1 MKKFTYIITMAFM
14 AATVSASAQVGVM
27 LPKAPLL
34 AGTPNNATPV
44 ASFNP
49 IPVALQQGMT
59 NILFYED
66 FANGFAG
73 NNGVGSWTAEDTG
86 GGLIW
91 QAVNEA
97 GDGYFADGTASGVH
111 PPAGEFSTNIGTL
124 NSTTAANGWMVFD
137 CDYYNTPISDGY
149 ENTEG
154 WITSPSLDFGNVG
167 SVSIAWD
174 QYFRYCC
181 YPYAPIYLQV
191 SSDGGASWT
200 TFDAHGIFI
209 ESANTA
215 SANPLPTVVDISCAA
230 AYQSNVL
237 IRFSYLQPPETGDAY
252 SHYYWGIDDVT
263 IYENFVSNDLEAVL
277 LTNGDI
283 DNTFEYRVTPM
294 EQVVSQAD
302 GGVLAGLR
310 YKNNGVS
317 DQSATVLIEV
327 LDSNGIVVSE
337 TSESLGVVSA
347 PANSVICPDPS
358 FESVYVSTGWVPEGP
373 GTYTLRASISSDSG
387 EDSTP
392 ENNVISK
399 TMVFTDYEMGHDDE
413 DALDTELTPQDS
425 DIEGLYNPCGYG
437 SFFQMQNSGSV
448 AYGVAVRFGPNSG
461 VGDLDFETRLYT
473 VDAEVG
479 LTDSPFESAYWEYN
493 DAWTPDSTGN
503 GEYVYLPFVDPIE
516 LTTEDFY
523 FLGVINEFES
533 EAQLTVLGNANSD
546 TDGST
551 GDYSMSGAGDF
562 VWFTSQTATP
572 AIRLVLSPEPFTYP
586 GCTDLTACNYD
597 PDAEED
603 DGSCEY
609 ETCTGCMD
617 VEACNYDELAIIS
630 DSGSCV
636 YPTEFIDCDGNCSDP
651 NACNYGG
658 WETTYVDGFETQSA
672 GMPLDPSE
680 GWYQLFPNES
690 TSHVVSS
697 SQAYE
702 GNQSI
707 ELTPLPDGA
716 DVDFNLLLRDWQGDD
731 VYVEYQ
737 MFVGEAGE
745 SYVGF
750 FWDEPE
756 VDANNN
762 FLYNEFWQFVLSG
775 NELSIVTI
783 DTGGSL
789 GSFDAN
795 QWISLG
801 YSVNLDEEIVFLFV
815 NGEIVATYPTP
826 AGADAFNGT
835 LYWAAFQPGSYM
847 DSYVEQVNQ
856 SPGACTYPGCDDP
869 SAANYDAL
877 AGCAGECVY
886 LAYDCSS
893 VGDDAWSNEA
903 MGLFPDWQ
911 EAMHGVP
918 WEGEWVFNVPATMIE
933 PGSGVSYGVHH
944 VDWLGMEGMPDWATA
959 TSFGAGEAMGAS
971 TQHCIAAF
979 GTPTLPGMHAI
990 TATGEVFIS
999 IFGQPFSIGEQSFSA
1014 TLEVMANPN
1023 PIPGCTYPH
1032 ANNYLSY
1039 ATLDDGGCEYWGCT
1053 DAEAANFNP
1062 FANVDDGSCGEACD
1076 PSGDSTCQADNDGDG
1091 VITVTDLLILLGEF
1105 GAECE

>member
-1 MKKFTYIITMAFM
+1 
-14 AATVSASAQVGVM
+14 
-27 LPKAPLL
+27 
-34 AGTPNNATPV
+34 
-44 ASFNP
+44 
-49 IPVALQQGMT
+49 
-59 NILFYED
+59 
-66 FANGFAG
+66 
-73 NNGVGSWTAEDTG
+73 
-86 GGLIW
+86 
-91 QAVNEA
+91 
-97 GDGYFADGTASGVH
+97 
-111 PPAGEFSTNIGTL
+111 
-124 NSTTAANGWMVFD
+124 MVFD
-137 CDYYNTPISDGY
+137 CDYYNTPISEGY

-237 IRFSYLQPPETGDAY
+237 IRFSYLQAPETGDEY

-263 IYENFVSNDLEAVL
+263 IYENIASNDLEAVL

-387 EDSTP
+387 EDATP

-413 DALDTELTPQDS
+413 EALDTELTPQDS
-425 DIEGLYNPCGYG
+425 DIQGLYNPCGYG
-437 SFFQMQNSGSV
+437 SFFHMQNSGSV

-461 VGDLDFETRLYT
+461 AGNLEFETRLYT
-473 VDAEVG
+473 VDGAVG
-479 LTDSPFESAYWEYN
+479 LTDSPFETTYWQYD
-493 DAWTPDSTGN
+493 DAWTPSDVETS
-503 GEYVYLPFVDPIE
+503 EYVYLPFEDPID
-516 LTTEDFY
+516 LTTENFY

-533 EAQLTVLGNANSD
+533 EAQLTVMGNADSD

-551 GDYSMSGAGDF
+551 GDFDVTGAGDF

-617 VEACNYDELAIIS
+617 ETACNYDEEATIS
-630 DSGSCV
+630 DSCT
-636 YPTEFIDCDGNCSDP
+636 YPEPNQDCDGFCVDAS
-651 NACNYGG
+651 ACNFQGTNTGG
-658 WETTYVDGFETQSA
+658 VTLYEEGFEGFAPGDYVTDSPIWIPWAPGQEGTDGDAQISDEQAHTGENSLHIYANSA
-672 GMPLDPSE
+672 AGGPLDVVMLVGLDE
-680 GWYQLFPNES
+680 GVYTASWMMYVTDGNSAYYNIQEDVSPGVGWAFDVTFAFTGDLQ
-690 TSHVVSS
+690 VVM
-697 SQAYE
+697 
-702 GNQSI
+702 
-707 ELTPLPDGA
+707 DGA
-716 DVDFNLLLRDWQGDD
+716 T
-731 VYVEYQ
+731 
-737 MFVGEAGE
+737 VGSGVFPIEEWFEVRHDLDLDNDMITLTIAGN
-745 SYVGF
+745 V
-750 FWDEPE
+750 
-756 VDANNN
+756 V
-762 FLYNEFWQFVLSG
+762 
-775 NELSIVTI
+775 
-783 DTGGSL
+783 
-789 GSFDAN
+789 GSFTFDSPFGGVN
-795 QWISLG
+795 FFG
-801 YSVNLDEEIVFLFV
+801 YGDGTTVGNWFVDDMEIHDGTE
-815 NGEIVATYPTP
+815 GEDP
-826 AGADAFNGT
+826 A
-835 LYWAAFQPGSYM
+835 P
-847 DSYVEQVNQ
+847 
-856 SPGACTYPGCDDP
+856 CTYPGCQDP
-869 SAANYDAL
+869 LASNYDAT

-959 TSFGAGEAMGAS
+959 TSFDAGEAMGAS

-1023 PIPGCTYPH
+1023 PIPGCTYPL
-1032 ANNYLSY
+1032 ASNYLSY

-1053 DAEAANFNP
+1053 DIDAADFNP
-1062 FANVDDGSCGEACD
+1062 FANIDDGSCGDGCD
-1076 PSGDSTCQADNDGDG
+1076 PLTGSNCASDSNGDG
-1091 VITVTDLLILLGEF
+1091 QVNVTDLLILLGEF
-1105 GAECE
+1105 GGICE